1 MIIFCNSSATK
12 TQRHKKRMKCK
23 LLSKKEE
30 FIAEKIADAASI
42 E

>member
-1 MIIFCNSSATK
+1 
-12 TQRHKKRMKCK
+12 MKNN

-42 E
+42 EYYFNLCSLVP